1 MCIGLLCLAEAGKI
15 EELEED
21 DEEDESWQNDDGG
34 WDKEIDDDE
43 DEGDDEEGTQKLQ
56 KLAAQVRNG
65 IPFVRLFRSEVV
77 LRSRYD
83 MFERLERRTVETL

>member
-1 MCIGLLCLAEAGKI
+1 MRICLLCLAEAVKV

-65 IPFVRLFRSEVV
+65 VEMVSVRSGA
-77 LRSRYD
+77 LRS
-83 MFERLERRTVETL
+83 